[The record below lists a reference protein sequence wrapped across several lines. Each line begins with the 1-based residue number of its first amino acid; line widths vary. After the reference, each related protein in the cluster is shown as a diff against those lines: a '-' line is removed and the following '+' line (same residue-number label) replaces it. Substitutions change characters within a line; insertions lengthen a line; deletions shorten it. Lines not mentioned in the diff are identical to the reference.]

1 MERTKKIIKT
11 SVLGIIV
18 NIVLVVFKAIIGI
31 ITGSIA
37 IVLDAVNNLTDAIS
51 SVVTIV
57 GTKLANRRP
66 DKKHPYGYGRI
77 EYLTS
82 TIVSLIVLMAGIT
95 AIKESI
101 EKIISKESAE
111 YTATSLIII
120 AVAVVVKFFFGKY
133 VKTMGKKLDSESLI
147 ASGQDAFMD
156 SILSFTALIGAII
169 NISFGLTLEGY
180 LGVIIAC
187 FIIKSAIEM
196 MKDSLSMI
204 LGERSDSEVISKIK
218 NELKKYK
225 DVQGVFDLN
234 LNSYGPLK
242 TLGTMHIQVDD
253 DMYAKDIHILTRRI
267 EYDLFEKFGII
278 FTIGIYAANDKNE
291 YKELYKDI
299 LKTCKKY
306 EDIKQVHGFYVDE
319 NDKCVYF
326 DIIISFENKYPNKE
340 IANIINELKEKYPK
354 YDFNV
359 ILDNDFS
366 D

>member
-156 SILSFTALIGAII
+156 SIL
-169 NISFGLTLEGY
+169 
-180 LGVIIAC
+180 V
-187 FIIKSAIEM
+187 
-196 MKDSLSMI
+196 
-204 LGERSDSEVISKIK
+204 
-218 NELKKYK
+218 
-225 DVQGVFDLN
+225 
-234 LNSYGPLK
+234 
-242 TLGTMHIQVDD
+242 
-253 DMYAKDIHILTRRI
+253 
-267 EYDLFEKFGII
+267 
-278 FTIGIYAANDKNE
+278 
-291 YKELYKDI
+291 
-299 LKTCKKY
+299 
-306 EDIKQVHGFYVDE
+306 
-319 NDKCVYF
+319 
-326 DIIISFENKYPNKE
+326 
-340 IANIINELKEKYPK
+340 
-354 YDFNV
+354 
-359 ILDNDFS
+359 
-366 D
+366 